1 MQIQNFGT
9 TKEGQDVSLITLEN
23 KNGMRLSVTDY
34 GAAIVSL
41 IVPDKNEQPVDVV
54 LGYPDVSAYEPDT
67 YAFGATIGRV
77 GNRIAGAAFT
87 LDGKNYTLDAND
99 GRQCLHGGF
108 HGYHKRIWSYEV
120 SEADCAVSFSL
131 HSPDMD
137 QGFPGTLDITVTYS
151 LDEKNGLHI
160 RYFALPDAPT
170 LINMTNHTYFNL
182 NGHDSGSDLDHE
194 VTIHAGC
201 FTESNDEV
209 YPNGNILTVNQTPLD
224 FTTPH
229 TIGERIES
237 DHQQIQ
243 FGGGYDHNYVLD
255 NFDGDLRTVAHVY
268 APKTGITM
276 TMDTDTPGMQF
287 YTGNFINNGTPG
299 KNGAVYNRRDGF
311 CFESQDYPDAIHYTH
326 FPSIIYEAG
335 EPYVT
340 ETVYT
345 FGTKD
350 SAEA

>member
-1 MQIQNFGT
+1 MQIQTFGT
-9 TKEGQDVSLITLEN
+9 TKEGQDVSLITLKN
-23 KNGMRLSVTDY
+23 KNGVTLSVMDY

-41 IVPDKNEQPVDVV
+41 IVPDKNGQPVDVV
-54 LGYPDVSAYEPDT
+54 LGYPDVSSYEPDT

-77 GNRIAGAAFT
+77 GNRIAGASFR
-87 LDGKNYTLDAND
+87 LDGKEYTLDAND

-108 HGYHKRIWSYEV
+108 HGYHKRIWAYEV
-120 SEADCAVSFSL
+120 NEENCAVSFSL

-137 QGFPGTLDITVTYS
+137 QGFPGALDITVTYS
-151 LDEKNGLHI
+151 LDDQNGLHI

-182 NGHDSGSDLDHE
+182 NGHDSGSVLDHE
-194 VTIHAGC
+194 VTIHAGF
-201 FTESNDEV
+201 FTESNNEV
-209 YPNGNILTVNQTPLD
+209 YPNGNILSVKGTPLD

-229 TIGERIES
+229 TIGERIEA
-237 DHQQIQ
+237 DHEQIR

-255 NFDGDLRTVAHVY
+255 NFEGDLRTAAYVY

-299 KNGAVYNRRDGF
+299 KDGAVYNRRDGF

-326 FPSIIYEAG
+326 FPSIVYEAG

-345 FGTKD
+345 FGTED
-350 SAEA
+350 SEKA

>member
-1 MQIQNFGT
+1 MQIQTFGT
-9 TKEGQDVSLITLEN
+9 TKEGQDVSLITLKN
-23 KNGMRLSVTDY
+23 KNGVILSVMDY

-41 IVPDKNEQPVDVV
+41 IVPDKNGQPVDVV
-54 LGYPDVSAYEPDT
+54 LGYPDVSSYEPDT

-77 GNRIAGAAFT
+77 GNRIAGASFT
-87 LDGKNYTLDAND
+87 LDGKEYTLDAND

-108 HGYHKRIWSYEV
+108 HGYHKRIWAYEV
-120 SEADCAVSFSL
+120 NEENCAVSFSL

-137 QGFPGTLDITVTYS
+137 QGFPGALDITVTYS
-151 LDEKNGLHI
+151 LDDQNGLHI

-182 NGHDSGSDLDHE
+182 NGHDSGSVLDHE
-194 VTIHAGC
+194 VTIHAGF
-201 FTESNDEV
+201 FTESNNEV
-209 YPNGNILTVNQTPLD
+209 YPNGNILSVKGTPLD

-229 TIGERIES
+229 TIGERIEA
-237 DHQQIQ
+237 DHEQIR

-255 NFDGDLRTVAHVY
+255 NFEGDLRTVAYVY

-299 KNGAVYNRRDGF
+299 KDGAVYNRRDGF

-326 FPSIIYEAG
+326 FPSIVYEAG

-345 FGTKD
+345 FGTED
-350 SAEA
+350 SAKA

>member
-1 MQIQNFGT
+1 MQIQTFGT
-9 TKEGQDVSLITLEN
+9 TKEGQDVSLITLKN
-23 KNGMRLSVTDY
+23 KNGVTLSVMDY

-41 IVPDKNEQPVDVV
+41 IVPDKNGQPVDVV
-54 LGYPDVSAYEPDT
+54 LGYPDVSSYEPDT

-77 GNRIAGAAFT
+77 GNRIAGASFR
-87 LDGKNYTLDAND
+87 LDGKEYTLDAND

-108 HGYHKRIWSYEV
+108 HGYHKRIWAYEV
-120 SEADCAVSFSL
+120 NEENCAVSFSL

-137 QGFPGTLDITVTYS
+137 QGFPGALDITVTYS
-151 LDEKNGLHI
+151 LDDQNGLHI

-182 NGHDSGSDLDHE
+182 NGHDSGSVLDHE
-194 VTIHAGC
+194 VTIHAGF
-201 FTESNDEV
+201 FTESNNEV
-209 YPNGNILTVNQTPLD
+209 YPNGNILSVKGTPLD

-229 TIGERIES
+229 TIGERIEA
-237 DHQQIQ
+237 DHEQIR

-255 NFDGDLRTVAHVY
+255 NFEGDLRTAAYVY

-299 KNGAVYNRRDGF
+299 KDGAVYNRRDGF

-326 FPSIIYEAG
+326 FPSIVYEAG

-345 FGTKD
+345 FGTED
-350 SAEA
+350 SAKA